1 MTVVGLG
8 RALQNA
14 VDAVSPRF
22 HGAAGAEHGNIAV
35 EPGVLRNTH
44 HLIVQLAQYDTA
56 VLADVGYQIK
66 DTLHLRFL
74 HESSRA
80 IGAFIGIGQVALCV
94 IFPNVGIAHAHHHD
108 DQQTQQQQAKSH
120 ADNAALTEQCFAA
133 SREGQHRRSRGA
145 SVAWR
150 SARVL
155 PLLIVPDKLRQIAA
169 AKQQPRQK

>member
-1 MTVVGLG
+1 MAVVGLG

-35 EPGVLRNTH
+35 EPGVFRNTH
-44 HLIVQLAQYDTA
+44 HLVVQLAQYDAA

-66 DTLHLRFL
+66 DALHLRFL
-74 HESSRA
+74 HESGCA
-80 IGAFIGIGQVALCV
+80 VGAFVGVGQVALRV
-94 IFPNVGIAHAHHHD
+94 ILPNIGIAHAHHHD
-108 DQQTQQQQAKSH
+108 DQQAQQQQAKSH
-120 ADNAALTEQCFAA
+120 ANNAALTEQRFAA
-133 SREGQHRRSRGA
+133 GGEGQHRRGRGA

-155 PLLIVPDKLRQIAA
+155 PLLIVPDELR
-169 AKQQPRQK
+169 